1 MTTPQ
6 AEQAK
11 YFNLHTAGI
20 GYLNRARLVK
30 IKKGTPFLAV
40 DVVALHGDP
49 SEPNRTRFDCRVS
62 GQSAQVCV
70 DQLMLLINDRN
81 AKVLVA
87 FKLGDLYAETFV
99 YEKGD
104 NAGETGIS
112 LKARLLKLDWVKVN
126 GVPFVLPA
134 EESAESEP
142 AVPGAMM
149 QGGMTEFGELITD

>member
-30 IKKGTPFLAV
+30 PKKGAAFLAV

-49 SEPNRTRFDCRVS
+49 GEPNRTRFDCRVS
-62 GQSAQVCV
+62 GHSAQVCV
-70 DQLMLLINDRN
+70 DQLMLLINEPN

-99 YEKGD
+99 YESGKK
-104 NAGETGIS
+104 AGETGIS
-112 LKARLLKLDWVKVN
+112 LKARLLKLDWIKVN

-134 EESAESEP
+134 EDNAESVP
-142 AVPGAMM
+142 TVPGAMT
-149 QGGMTEFGELITD
+149 QGGMSEFGKLIAD